1 MPSTTIVTTRTL
13 LVAAIALCAL
23 PGAPRTAQAQAMSGS
38 MAIRVSVVESISPIA
53 IIRPA
58 EALRV
63 VTDAYG
69 SRGQVR
75 FGIESDMPVEVSIRA
90 ADGSPIAGGVALA
103 SRVRLVG
110 AARAPGGSGRAP
122 AGRAFA
128 AGVNEIGLDFNWTDF
143 GDATRG
149 TLDLPATEV
158 RATARKG
165 DAEVTVIA
173 FLPAVSLDVPRQPIA
188 ATLVAQTRRP

>member
-1 MPSTTIVTTRTL
+1 MPSTAVVNNRYVL
-13 LVAAIALCAL
+13 AAAAALGALVGAA
-23 PGAPRTAQAQAMSGS
+23 RTAQAQPATGS
-38 MAIRVSVVESISPIA
+38 MAIYVSVVESISPIA
-53 IIRPA
+53 VIHSA
-58 EALRV
+58 NELRV
-63 VTDAYG
+63 LTDAYG

-75 FGIESDMPVEVSIRA
+75 FGIESDMPVEVSIRTV
-90 ADGSPIAGGVALA
+90 DGSPIAGGVALA

-110 AARAPGGSGRAP
+110 AARAPSGSGGVP

-128 AGVNEIGLDFNWTDF
+128 AGVNEIGVDFNWTDF

-149 TLDLPATEV
+149 TLELPATEV

-173 FLPAVSLDVPRQPIA
+173 LLPAVSLHVPRPPIA